1 MAKAPQSEQH
11 RLLELQA
18 LDSKVVKLSREAH
31 ALQHDA
37 DISTA
42 AAAAVEAQKVQRAAA
57 DMLADAAS
65 RLKDSEHEVE
75 TLTTRIDKNRTRY
88 ESGAGSAK
96 DLVSMEHELVNMA
109 ERKGLLEDAE
119 LELME
124 AVEAATAARDE
135 ATAAHAAA
143 TAELNALED
152 ARDVKLGEINKHKT
166 ELATERLALTG
177 SLDSGLLA
185 IYEKRRAQY
194 GIGAARLFR
203 GISEGSGM
211 ALAAGDLA
219 EIKSKADDEIVF
231 CPDSSCILVRSAEW
245 NA

>member
-31 ALQHDA
+31 VLEHDA
-37 DISTA
+37 EISASA
-42 AAAAVEAQKVQRAAA
+42 AAATEALKTQRAA
-57 DMLADAAS
+57 DAEKAEAAL

-75 TLTTRIDKNRTRY
+75 TLTTRIDKNRARY

-96 DLVSMEHELVNMA
+96 DLVSMEHELATMA
-109 ERKGLLEDAE
+109 ERKSVLEDEE

-124 AVEAATAARDE
+124 ALEAATTGSDAATAAHTE
-135 ATAAHAAA
+135 ATAA
-143 TAELNALED
+143 LNALED
-152 ARDVKLGEINKHKT
+152 ARDVKLGEINRQKT
-166 ELATERLALTG
+166 ELATERLAFSET
-177 SLDSGLLA
+177 LDSGLLA

-194 GIGAARLFR
+194 GIGAARLFH
-203 GISEGSGM
+203 GTSEGSGM

-219 EIKSKADDEIVF
+219 EIKAKADDEIVF
-231 CPDSSCILVRSAEW
+231 CPDSNCILVRSAEW